1 MPAHR
6 HFPRLQTEA
15 NRDLQPPPAHQQT
28 RIFSSSRHPSPQSLH
43 PRTTTRTRAHAHS
56 LKLVG
61 IISPAPWAPHNHFE
75 ASRLSTSIS
84 KTTILQSTDKI
95 ASQSHHLLTMA
106 ITSRLPNGE
115 RVINSDEQFPNCII
129 ASSNR
134 YADLR
139 PYCDSIYDTDK
150 TKWGSILPWEFPQNA
165 TREVEEAF
173 LRRFFTEV
181 EIHMQGGAHGVGAGF
196 RFLKQAW
203 YSIALRNLYHG
214 IPALADKW
222 MDENVA
228 LLEDPT
234 MRGHLCEPAV
244 TPETFFRSQEIQQ
257 HTRKLLKFVV
267 PVIQAKAK
275 IKYEQPAEST
285 SSSDSQRPTT
295 DVTPVSEGG
304 EAEVRPTSLVMPAS
318 VAYPAAA
325 TDRSIPITSA
335 AVPAGPYAVPAS
347 TYQGTKHRQ
356 SRDFTPGY
364 SQHHQQIHGRKRDS
378 QNSSNSFGRPF
389 GNGRRQSDNYHQFNP
404 NVHPAQGGF
413 SSGTPSFVAAIPG
426 TMSSASSS
434 TAFPPH
440 GAPPGQSYHAQGLQT
455 SQHQVLG
462 PYPPSNGSV
471 SQDMFNSAAF
481 HNTPRQR
488 FPQPRHISNHSDNER
503 FSNTRTRDTSF
514 NDVSTTSGDARRTSF
529 GSRGGALRG
538 QYRASRGRGGRT
550 SFGMSSEERPQI
562 NQVSGDFYSNSGQ
575 SHVKRHS
582 SAYQGNSWRSSSE
595 HPQVENAQP
604 HRVFSG
610 PDQYPPFQ
618 DFHGPTGTRLLP
630 PFIFPHGPEV
640 THQGPPALHRPLQTG
655 MTHNPPTLGDF
666 EVGRNYI
673 GADAHHANQLVV
685 SNIPVEASEAD
696 VAKTF
701 AHACDVEV
709 TRVKFP
715 AYQANIPLGV
725 ADKAATVSFA
735 NHQVARRVLDLRE
748 VSLYGRPLRVRVPNH
763 HIRDGHPDLGDQSI
777 FAHRNQAPYGPPP
790 QNFNPWNSSVQP
802 PQDVKL
808 WSSSVQPPLHNV
820 PVRPSGSFMQS
831 NESGYASY
839 PPSTPFHSVKG
850 EQALSVVQSV
860 NATPENSG
868 PNTPKKSQG
877 KSMKK
882 KNKHKNKTNLVST
895 VEGESAIALDKT
907 TALETPVKPP
917 KQKRQ
922 AQSSSVSTDLPL
934 APRQVSP
941 LTSSS
946 AAKDSS
952 GSEPIQSLEKSIEN
966 DDDATAAAASSHPL
980 NEASLEAQSPELEKD
995 CSHKGPAA
1003 SKDALATEPTQVSTP
1018 PSKAEPTSSSKGSP
1032 TAEPTGDH
1040 PQVYQSEVGS
1050 DTTPKVSPRSQ
1061 LPVQQSSES
1070 SPNPVQESVS
1080 IWSENQSLPPQS
1092 SPLSTRSIRPAS
1104 VDRRLSDSDHVDE
1117 SFHTASASPP
1127 EDKQTQA
1134 KEVTAHS
1141 QRPTHL
1147 IRLTSAKSRPD
1158 TPVSPVSSQ
1167 TGRSVAVVTPKT
1179 SPKTEMLASIQN
1191 PTPSKSK
1198 TSLVIGSKDDKSQTS
1213 MPQPGVINALD
1224 VPKVGS
1230 AIQKSDDCRD
1240 EIPSPT
1246 PDTVVQRV
1254 LPAIPSLGQAP
1265 TRSDI
1270 PNSQPEEKVADTTKQ
1285 GVKSSSSV
1293 PPTPTAADRDARK
1306 APAPTQSSTPAQS
1319 QESSS
1324 SKSKAAAKKGPPQ
1337 TESLSMFGKKQK
1349 KQKKSAKGKGTLK
1362 GKPQDSGSV
1371 SGLSDCVSSRDLSG
1385 FATPPMTAIESTTA
1399 KKAASLN
1406 VNTRLDNRANADSN
1420 SDESKSVVS
1429 RQESPGKGGLLGR
1442 VGNFFSMTSSPSV
1455 SGHETMPQDAMPN
1468 GTLTYSKAPVAVA
1481 PISSNIEDDP
1491 VDNPSTT
1498 SDLGGKHEYGKS
1510 SDTYDHTMGTSGI
1523 RGAEAKKRKRSKKQK
1538 KQNVEQKGDSVSVAT
1553 EGGGE
1558 EELVSSNSV
1567 AGALEDTRSESRD
1580 PDYDNRSD
1588 DSSTTMG
1595 HPTPQAS
1602 PKRLSEG
1609 KRKQVE
1615 NRVANSEQH
1624 ILTPP
1629 APRNQHFK
1637 RKSYSRSS
1645 ASSAT
1650 GLSKQEATPPTTTT
1664 TTTTTQA
1671 MTETEV
1677 EQQSAMLQLFRWTTS
1692 EEDEEGSHQMRP
1704 RVLVMSRSGEAVGN
1718 GPGQLTLTDDRG
1730 GFKFIHFNQGGD
1742 DASDQAVLQEHL
1754 GVLGSA
1760 EAPSGRILE
1769 EVMDS
1774 EDESNK

>member
-1 MPAHR
+1 
-6 HFPRLQTEA
+6 L
-15 NRDLQPPPAHQQT
+15 
-28 RIFSSSRHPSPQSLH
+28 
-43 PRTTTRTRAHAHS
+43 

-61 IISPAPWAPHNHFE
+61 INPLAHWAPHDHSE
-75 ASRLSTSIS
+75 ASRLFNSFS
-84 KTTILQSTDKI
+84 KTNNLQPTNKI
-95 ASQSHHLLTMA
+95 ASQNHHLPTMA

-115 RVINSDEQFPNCII
+115 RVTNGDEQFPNCII

-139 PYCDSIYDTDK
+139 TYCDSTYETDK

-222 MDENVA
+222 MNENVA
-228 LLEDPT
+228 LLEDPA

-244 TPETFFRSQEIQQ
+244 TPETFFRSQEIEQ

-285 SSSDSQRPTT
+285 SSLDSQRPTT

-304 EAEVRPTSLVMPAS
+304 EAEVRPTSLVVPAS

-335 AVPAGPYAVPAS
+335 TVPADPYAAPAS

-378 QNSSNSFGRPF
+378 QNSSNSFSRPF

-404 NVHPAQGGF
+404 NLHPAQGGL
-413 SSGTPSFVAAIPG
+413 SLGTPSFVAAIPG
-426 TMSSASSS
+426 SMSSASCS
-434 TAFPPH
+434 TAFLPY
-440 GAPPGQSYHAQGLQT
+440 GAPPGQTYHAQGLQT

-462 PYPPSNGSV
+462 PYPPSSGSV
-471 SQDMFNSAAF
+471 SHDMFNSAAF
-481 HNTPRQR
+481 PNTQRQR

-514 NDVSTTSGDARRTSF
+514 NDVSTTSGDARRISF

-562 NQVSGDFYSNSGQ
+562 NQASGDFYSNSGQ

-610 PDQYPPFQ
+610 PDQYPSFQ

-640 THQGPPALHRPLQTG
+640 KHQSPSTLHRPLQTG

-685 SNIPVEASEAD
+685 FNIPVEATEFD
-696 VAKTF
+696 VERAF

-709 TRVKFP
+709 SRVKFP
-715 AYQANIPLGV
+715 AHQAKIPLGV
-725 ADKAATVSFA
+725 SDKVATVSFK

-748 VSLYGRPLRVRVPNH
+748 VSLYGRPLRVQVPNH
-763 HIRDGHPDLGDQSI
+763 HIRDGLPDPGDQSI

-790 QNFNPWNSSVQP
+790 QNFNPWNSSVLP
-802 PQDVKL
+802 PQDVKP
-808 WSSSVQPPLHNV
+808 WSSSVQPPPHNV
-820 PVRPSGSFMQS
+820 QMRPSGSFIQS

-839 PPSTPFHSVKG
+839 PPSTPFHSAKA
-850 EQALSVVQSV
+850 EQALSVVQSA

-868 PNTPKKSQG
+868 PNTPKKPQS
-877 KSMKK
+877 KKK
-882 KNKHKNKTNLVST
+882 KNKQKNKTNLASA
-895 VEGESAIALDKT
+895 VEGESATALDKT

-922 AQSSSVSTDLPL
+922 AQPSSVNNDLPL

-941 LTSSS
+941 LTSLS
-946 AAKDSS
+946 ASKDVS
-952 GSEPIQSLEKSIEN
+952 GSEPLQSSEKSIETG
-966 DDDATAAAASSHPL
+966 DGATTASRLL
-980 NEASLEAQSPELEKD
+980 NEASLKAQSPELEKD
-995 CSHKGPAA
+995 CSQKGPTAA
-1003 SKDALATEPTQVSTP
+1003 KDALATEPTHVSTTVTI

-1040 PQVYQSEVGS
+1040 SRVYQSEVGS

-1070 SPNPVQESVS
+1070 SSNPVQASVS
-1080 IWSENQSLPPQS
+1080 AWSEKQSLPPQS
-1092 SPLSTRSIRPAS
+1092 SPVSTRSIRPAS

-1127 EDKQTQA
+1127 NDKQTPA
-1134 KEVTAHS
+1134 KDVTAHS
-1141 QRPTHL
+1141 ERPIHL
-1147 IRLTSAKSRPD
+1147 ARLTSTEPRPD

-1179 SPKTEMLASIQN
+1179 SPKTEMLASVQN
-1191 PTPSKSK
+1191 PTPPNNK
-1198 TSLVIGSKDDKSQTS
+1198 TSLGSDSKDDKSQTS
-1213 MPQPGVINALD
+1213 MPQPDVGNALD
-1224 VPKVGS
+1224 VPKAVS
-1230 AIQKSDDCRD
+1230 ATQKSDACRD
-1240 EIPSPT
+1240 EIPPPA
-1246 PDTVVQRV
+1246 PDTVVQCI
-1254 LPAIPSLGQAP
+1254 LPAIPSLEQAP
-1265 TRSDI
+1265 TGGDI
-1270 PNSQPEEKVADTTKQ
+1270 TDSQPEEKVTDTTKQ
-1285 GVKSSSSV
+1285 GVKSSGSV
-1293 PPTPTAADRDARK
+1293 PPAPAATDHDARK
-1306 APAPTQSSTPAQS
+1306 ASAPLQSSAPAQS
-1319 QESSS
+1319 QENSS
-1324 SKSKAAAKKGPPQ
+1324 SKSKTAAKKGPPQ

-1349 KQKKSAKGKGTLK
+1349 KQKKSTKGKGTLK
-1362 GKPQDSGSV
+1362 GRPQDSGSV
-1371 SGLSDCVSSRDLSG
+1371 SGLSDGVSSRDLSG
-1385 FATPPMTAIESTTA
+1385 IATPLIAAIDSTTA
-1399 KKAASLN
+1399 KKAASFN
-1406 VNTRLDNRANADSN
+1406 VNTSLDNRANADSN
-1420 SDESKSVVS
+1420 SDESKSAVS
-1429 RQESPGKGGLLGR
+1429 RQESPGKGGILGR

-1468 GTLTYSKAPVAVA
+1468 GSLTYSKAPVAVA

-1491 VDNPSTT
+1491 VDNPSTA

-1510 SDTYDHTMGTSGI
+1510 SDTYDHTLGTSGT
-1523 RGAEAKKRKRSKKQK
+1523 RGAAAKKRKRNKKQK
-1538 KQNVEQKGDSVSVAT
+1538 KQDVEQKGDSVSAAT
-1553 EGGGE
+1553 EGDGE
-1558 EELVSSNSV
+1558 GEGELVSV
-1567 AGALEDTRSESRD
+1567 AGALEDTRSESHD

-1609 KRKQVE
+1609 KRKRVE
-1615 NRVANSEQH
+1615 NRLASSEQH

-1629 APRNQHFK
+1629 APRNQHTK

-1645 ASSAT
+1645 ASSAA
-1650 GLSKQEATPPTTTT
+1650 GLSKQEATPPTTTI
-1664 TTTTTQA
+1664 TQA
-1671 MTETEV
+1671 MSETEV
-1677 EQQSAMLQLFRWTTS
+1677 EQQSAVLQLFRWTTS
-1692 EEDEEGSHQMRP
+1692 EEDEEGYQQTKP
-1704 RVLVMSRSGEAVGN
+1704 RVLVMSRSGEAGGN
-1718 GPGQLTLTDDRG
+1718 NQLTLTDDRG
-1730 GFKFIHFNQGGD
+1730 GFRFIHFNQGGD
-1742 DASDQAVLQEHL
+1742 DASDRAVLQEHL
-1754 GVLGSA
+1754 GVLSST
-1760 EAPSGRILE
+1760 EAPGGRILE
-1769 EVMDS
+1769 EVADS
-1774 EDESNK
+1774 EDESNN